1 MSADQPVLLVVKQ
14 AITTGSLEGV
24 VEQALI
30 AVASLSATRY
40 GDAHRTSTPLGL
52 TRSRQVVAL

>member
-30 AVASLSATRY
+30 AVASLQRLAME
-40 GDAHRTSTPLGL
+40 TP
-52 TRSRQVVAL
+52 TAQVHLLV